1 MLTKVYA
8 ISSLPENRYAPPVCI
23 LAKKTPILGQPNID
37 TICTSHVERQNLNI
51 RLFNRRFTRLTL
63 GFSKKLSNLRHS
75 VALFACYWNFCWKHT
90 TTKQTPAQK
99 AGLTDHPW
107 EIAELLNKISTI

>member
-1 MLTKVYA
+1 
-8 ISSLPENRYAPPVCI
+8 
-23 LAKKTPILGQPNID
+23 
-37 TICTSHVERQNLNI
+37 
-51 RLFNRRFTRLTL
+51 LTL
-63 GFSKKLSNLRHS
+63 GFSKKLSNLRHW

-99 AGLTDHPW
+99 AGLTDHQW